1 MPLKNKKEPYTPPE
15 GSIVLTQPAIFYA
28 PRNQYEAV
36 ANDPDGNK
44 HNGFG
49 QSPDEAY
56 KALKESLHEAGHKGE
71 IFAARR
77 AGNVG
82 KAQGEGAVA
91 YNTLNKTVHK
101 VNKAEAADLAGE
113 PPKVK

>member
-1 MPLKNKKEPYTPPE
+1 MPQAKQKQRYAPPE

-36 ANDPDGNK
+36 AIDPEQGK

-49 QSPDEAY
+49 ASPEAAY
-56 KALKESLHEAGHKGE
+56 KALKESLHEAGFKGE
-71 IFAARR
+71 VFPARR

-82 KAQGEGAVA
+82 IAQTKGAEE
-91 YNTLNKTVHK
+91 YNALLKPATKK
-101 VNKAEAADLAGE
+101 SEAEE
-113 PPKVK
+113 PATTAKK